1 MQIVR
6 VFKPQTERKNFFGVG
21 WCSKFRSQTE
31 RLLKKFLREKRQG
44 STKTEKGLLLSSVV
58 LVQVVLYTK
67 KHGRRTSTNTLSNN
81 IIIIIIE

>member
-6 VFKPQTERKNFFGVG
+6 VFKPQTERKNFLVLVGVRNSG
-21 WCSKFRSQTE
+21 HRAAPQKI
-31 RLLKKFLREKRQG
+31 LREKRQG

-67 KHGRRTSTNTLSNN
+67 KKHGRRTSTNTLSNSN
-81 IIIIIIE
+81 IIIIVE

>member
-31 RLLKKFLREKRQG
+31 RLLKKFLRERRGKEARKQR
-44 STKTEKGLLLSSVV
+44 KDSSCPQSV
-58 LVQVVLYTK
+58 LVQVVFVYEEAWEEDFDE
-67 KHGRRTSTNTLSNN
+67 HSQQ
-81 IIIIIIE
+81 

>member
-6 VFKPQTERKNFFGVG
+6 VFKPQTERKNFLVL
-21 WCSKFRSQTE
+21 WCSKFRSQSGSSKNFE
-31 RLLKKFLREKRQG
+31 REKRQG

-67 KHGRRTSTNTLSNN
+67 KKHGRRTSTNTLSNSN
-81 IIIIIIE
+81 IIIIIE

>member
-6 VFKPQTERKNFFGVG
+6 VFKPQTERKNFLVLVLVFEIQVTDRAAPQ
-21 WCSKFRSQTE
+21 KI
-31 RLLKKFLREKRQG
+31 LKEKRQG